1 MERLPPRRGDPCARA
16 IAGSFVRGGRCALRW
31 KRDGACPLVESSNVC
46 SYDGCVVFLVRRD
59 STDASA
65 AWWHELRRYESAAPA
80 IIRELL
86 RGPSVVADVIEVRQA
101 VAWARAHPSW
111 RDDDPPLHARDKAT
125 AAGP

>member
-1 MERLPPRRGDPCARA
+1 MERLPPRPGTPCARS
-16 IAGSFVRGGRCALRW
+16 IASSCVRGRRCARPS
-31 KRDGACPLVESSNVC
+31 KRDRMRLVEPSNVR
-46 SYDGCVVFLVRRD
+46 SYHGCVVFLVRRD

-65 AWWHELRRYESAAPA
+65 AWWHELRRYDSAAPA

-86 RGPSVVADVIEVRQA
+86 RGPSVVADAIEIRQA

-111 RDDDPPLHARDKAT
+111 RDDDPPVLAQDKAT

>member
-1 MERLPPRRGDPCARA
+1 MPC
-16 IAGSFVRGGRCALRW
+16 G
-31 KRDGACPLVESSNVC
+31 
-46 SYDGCVVFLVRRD
+46 VFLVRRD

-65 AWWHELRRYESAAPA
+65 AWWHAVRRYDSAAPS

-86 RGPSVVADVIEVRQA
+86 RGPSVVADAIEVHQA

-111 RDDDPPLHARDKAT
+111 RDDDPPLLAQDKAT

>member
-1 MERLPPRRGDPCARA
+1 MM
-16 IAGSFVRGGRCALRW
+16 
-31 KRDGACPLVESSNVC
+31 
-46 SYDGCVVFLVRRD
+46 GCVVFLVRRD

-65 AWWHELRRYESAAPA
+65 AWWHELRRYDSAAPA

-86 RGPSVVADVIEVRQA
+86 RGPSVVADAIEIRQA

-111 RDDDPPLHARDKAT
+111 RDDDPPLLAQDKAT

>member
-1 MERLPPRRGDPCARA
+1 MR
-16 IAGSFVRGGRCALRW
+16 
-31 KRDGACPLVESSNVC
+31 LVESSNVC
-46 SYDGCVVFLVRRD
+46 SYDGWVVFLVRRD

-65 AWWHELRRYESAAPA
+65 AWWHELRRYDSAAPA

-86 RGPSVVADVIEVRQA
+86 RGPSVVADAIEIRQA

-111 RDDDPPLHARDKAT
+111 RDDDPPLLAQDKAT